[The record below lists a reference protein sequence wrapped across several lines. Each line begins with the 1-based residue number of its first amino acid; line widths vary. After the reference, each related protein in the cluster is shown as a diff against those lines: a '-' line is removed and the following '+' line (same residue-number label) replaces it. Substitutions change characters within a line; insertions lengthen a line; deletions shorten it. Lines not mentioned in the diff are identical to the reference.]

1 MQLWPRTKPAEFT
14 PNAAAGI
21 QRALDQLQTGVLKIR
36 PEADK
41 LVIIGR
47 SGADITGKWSDGT
60 DVRRLTGR

>member
-21 QRALDQLQTGVLKIR
+21 RRALDQLQTGVLKIR

-47 SGADITGKWSDGT
+47 SGADIY
-60 DVRRLTGR
+60 R

>member
-1 MQLWPRTKPAEFT
+1 MRSKNAGSPERPMQLWPRTKPAEFT

-21 QRALDQLQTGVLKIR
+21 RRALDQLQTGVLKIR

-47 SGADITGKWSDGT
+47 SGADIY
-60 DVRRLTGR
+60 R